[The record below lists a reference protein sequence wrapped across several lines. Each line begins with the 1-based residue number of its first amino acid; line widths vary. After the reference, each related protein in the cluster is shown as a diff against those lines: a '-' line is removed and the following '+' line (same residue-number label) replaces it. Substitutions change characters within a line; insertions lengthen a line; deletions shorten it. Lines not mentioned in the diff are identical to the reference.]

1 MRWLQM
7 ANRYAIFSFFFN
19 LQFFFMIINL
29 KMVLLNLIF
38 FFFLYCWKINGIL
51 SFFYFFYVVKQIQF
65 VQMMPSLELYTSNL
79 NISKTKHTCFT
90 WSIMGSSL
98 FVWSLQSPCKAVCGI
113 SAGRIK
119 LFPEKLLTVARG
131 KSQRR
136 IH

>member
-65 VQMMPSLELYTSNL
+65 V
-79 NISKTKHTCFT
+79 
-90 WSIMGSSL
+90 
-98 FVWSLQSPCKAVCGI
+98 
-113 SAGRIK
+113 
-119 LFPEKLLTVARG
+119 
-131 KSQRR
+131 
-136 IH
+136 